1 MFCHLSSS
9 SAFLTIS
16 IYEFSGEKDKIT
28 ANYVSHLCGSS
39 AFSVY
44 EKSSC
49 IIFLFIF
56 SFKKYFNWSYKQS
69 TESREDTEKVFFKNI
84 PIAMYLIQSFRK
96 HTLKFHQTLQRSRQ
110 KFLICWIFSQSAE
123 CYQKCT
129 ELCYSL
135 FCRNRLTLNPNFQNM
150 FTHKSNEKENTLANV
165 GQDTPLSVHCN
176 SHLNK
181 SLGFLFFSPLS
192 PSKSRHLNYS
202 VENAKWK
209 INY

>member
-1 MFCHLSSS
+1 MNFQEKKIKL
-9 SAFLTIS
+9 LQTMYP
-16 IYEFSGEKDKIT
+16 IYVDLQSFQFMKKVP
-28 ANYVSHLCGSS
+28 VSY
-39 AFSVY
+39 F
-44 EKSSC
+44 
-49 IIFLFIF
+49 FLFF

-69 TESREDTEKVFFKNI
+69 TESRKDMEKVFFKNI
-84 PIAMYLIQSFRK
+84 PIVMYLMQSFRK
-96 HTLKFHQTLQRSRQ
+96 HTLKFHQTLKRSRQ

-129 ELCYSL
+129 ELCYYL

-150 FTHKSNEKENTLANV
+150 FTHKSNEKENTLAKV
-165 GQDTPLSVHCN
+165 GQDAPLSVHCN